1 MPLDAVCLNAVVNEL
16 DEILAGAKVDKIQQP
31 EKDEIIIS
39 MRTRSGNRRLLISA
53 GTGDARM
60 HLSTAS
66 FENPQQPPMFCMLLR
81 KHLTGA
87 VLTNVRQIPG
97 ERAAELIF
105 SVSGV
110 FGEVE
115 EKRLVAEM
123 MGRYSNIILVS
134 GDETIIDCM
143 RRVDI
148 TMSEKRQVLPGLKY
162 RVPPP
167 QSKISIFSQDLPTDA
182 QLEQAAERPADKW
195 LMDTFAG
202 ISPLGCREI
211 AFSAFGETGYRLDR
225 QSAGALVESVCAVR
239 RAIGE
244 KRFTPYM
251 LTEEDGRPAD
261 FYCFPLRQYGS
272 ARRGLKQES
281 FSQLLEEF
289 YSGRANAERV
299 RQRSAAMTKTI
310 KNARDRLSRKLALQN
325 EELKKTFGRE
335 RLRQF
340 GDIVSAN
347 LHLMRRGMTV
357 LRAEDF
363 YDPEGRECEIPLDPA
378 KSPQENAARFYKD
391 YTKAKNAEKILTEQ
405 ILSGEAELD
414 YLNSVLE
421 ETERA
426 GGERDLAEIRQEL
439 ERTGYLKKQS
449 KNQKQKPQ
457 RSEPMRFVSDTGKLI
472 RVGKNNTQNDELTL
486 RSSSKTDIWL
496 HAQKIHGSHVVISA
510 EGGKTD
516 ETTLNQAA
524 CLAALYSK
532 ASDSSGV
539 PVDYTLIKYVKKPS
553 GAKPGMVIYTDYKTI
568 YVTPDKNLPER
579 LKKQ

>member
-16 DEILAGAKVDKIQQP
+16 DEILAGAKIDKIQQP

-39 MRTRSGNRRLLISA
+39 MRTRSGSRRLLISA

-60 HLSTAS
+60 HLSTVS

-87 VLTNVRQIPG
+87 VLSSVRQIPG

-105 SVSGV
+105 SVIGV

-134 GDETIIDCM
+134 GDGTIIDCM

-167 QSKISIFSQDLPTDA
+167 QSKISIFSQDLPTDT

-211 AFSAFGETGYRLDR
+211 AFSAFGETEYRLDK
-225 QSAGALVESVCAVR
+225 QSAGALLESVCAVR
-239 RAIGE
+239 RAMGE
-244 KRFTPYM
+244 KRFTPFI

-261 FYCFPLRQYGS
+261 FYCFPVRQYGN
-272 ARRGLKQES
+272 ARRGVMPDS

-289 YSGRANAERV
+289 YSGRASAERV
-299 RQRSAAMTKTI
+299 RQRSAAMTKAI

-335 RLRQF
+335 RLRQL

-363 YDPEGRECEIPLDPA
+363 YDPEGRKCEIPLDPA

-405 ILSGEAELD
+405 ILAGETELD

-457 RSEPMRFVSDTGKLI
+457 RSEPMRFLSDTGKLI

-568 YVTPDKNLPER
+568 YVTPDKKLSER

>member
-16 DEILAGAKVDKIQQP
+16 DEILAGAKIDKIQQP

-39 MRTRSGNRRLLISA
+39 MRTRSGSRRLLISA

-60 HLSTAS
+60 HLSTVS

-87 VLTNVRQIPG
+87 VLSSVRQIPG

-134 GDETIIDCM
+134 GDGTIIDCM

-167 QSKISIFSQDLPTDA
+167 QSKISIFSQDLPTDT

-211 AFSAFGETGYRLDR
+211 AFSAFGETEYRLDK
-225 QSAGALVESVCAVR
+225 QSAGALLESVCAVR
-239 RAIGE
+239 RAMGE
-244 KRFTPYM
+244 KRFTPFI

-261 FYCFPLRQYGS
+261 FYCFPVRQYGN
-272 ARRGLKQES
+272 ARRGVMPDS

-289 YSGRANAERV
+289 YSGRASAERV
-299 RQRSAAMTKTI
+299 RQRSAAMTKAI

-335 RLRQF
+335 RLRQL

-363 YDPEGRECEIPLDPA
+363 YDPEGRKCEIPLDPA

-405 ILSGEAELD
+405 ILAGETELD

-457 RSEPMRFVSDTGKLI
+457 RSEPMRFLSDTGKLI

-568 YVTPDKNLPER
+568 YVTPDKKLSER

>member
-16 DEILAGAKVDKIQQP
+16 DDILAGAKVDKIQQP

-39 MRTRSGNRRLLISA
+39 LRTRNGNHRLLISA

-87 VLTNVRQIPG
+87 VLTHVRQIPG

-110 FGEVE
+110 FGDVE

-167 QSKISIFSQDLPTDA
+167 QSKISIFSQEIPPDVRPELM
-182 QLEQAAERPADKW
+182 AERPADKW

-211 AFSAFGETGYRLDR
+211 AFAAFGETEYRL
-225 QSAGALVESVCAVR
+225 SGKSIGALIEAVR
-239 RAIGE
+239 AVRFAIEE
-244 KRFTPYM
+244 KCFTPYM
-251 LTEEDGRPAD
+251 LTGEDGRPAD
-261 FYCFPLRQYGS
+261 FYCFPVRQYGS
-272 ARRGLKQES
+272 ARKCVRQDS

-299 RQRSAAMTKTI
+299 RQRSASMTKTI

-335 RLRQF
+335 RLRQL

-347 LHLMRRGMTV
+347 LHIMRRGMTA

-363 YDPEGRECEIPLDPA
+363 YDPDGRECEIPLDPA
-378 KSPQENAARFYKD
+378 KSPQENAARFYKE

-426 GGERDLAEIRQEL
+426 TGERDLAEIRQEL

-449 KNQKQKPQ
+449 RNQKQKPQ
-457 RSEPMRFVSDTGKLI
+457 RSEPMRFLSGTGQLI

-516 ETTLNQAA
+516 ETTLYEAA

-579 LKKQ
+579 LNRQ